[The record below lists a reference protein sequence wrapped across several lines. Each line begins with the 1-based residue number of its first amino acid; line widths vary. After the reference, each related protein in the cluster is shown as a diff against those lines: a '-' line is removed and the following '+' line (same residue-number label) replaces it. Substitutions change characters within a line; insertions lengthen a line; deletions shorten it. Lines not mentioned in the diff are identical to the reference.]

1 LFFFFFLTNKD
12 YIEATRISEIRKAIE
27 EKDSKKTLKQRMREK
42 VRPRHRKM
50 NIDYQTL
57 HDAFF
62 KYATKPVLTKFG
74 DVYFEGKETEMMF
87 RRYTPGKLSARCRV
101 CSFFFKCTYYFN
113 EGLL

>member
-1 LFFFFFLTNKD
+1 MSILYNVDKRSPYCVLD

-27 EKDSKKTLKQRMREK
+27 DKDSKKTLKQRMREK

-62 KYATKPVLTKFG
+62 KYATKPTLTKFG
-74 DVYFEGKETEMMF
+74 DVYFEGKETEMLF

-101 CSFFFKCTYYFN
+101 SCSTS
-113 EGLL
+113 LA